1 MAGDRQFVLGVDL
14 DGVCGDFYGTL
25 RPLAAE
31 WLGRDVDELTK
42 EVTYGLPEWG
52 LTSEEYRRLHRWAVT
67 QRNFF
72 RVLTPIPGS
81 AAALRRLS
89 ARGDIRIRIITHR
102 LFIPHF
108 HHEAIQQTVEWLEFH
123 GYPYRDL
130 CFMEDK
136 GAVGADLYLEDAP
149 ANIEQLRMSGAQAIV
164 FTNSTNRSVQ
174 DPRADT
180 WVDVERMVATA
191 VDRLAEGG

>member
-1 MAGDRQFVLGVDL
+1 MAVDRQFVLGVDL

-31 WLGRDVDELTK
+31 WLGRGVDDLSP

-52 LTSEEYRRLHRWAVT
+52 LTPEEYRRLHRWAVT
-67 QRNFF
+67 QRNLF

-89 ARGDIRIRIITHR
+89 ARGDIRIRVITHR

-108 HHEAIQQTVEWLEFH
+108 HHEAIQQTVEWLDFH

-149 ANIEQLRMSGAQAIV
+149 ANIEQLRASGSAAIV
-164 FTNSTNRSVQ
+164 FTNSTNRNVQ
-174 DPRADT
+174 GPRADT
-180 WVDVERMVATA
+180 WADVELMVAA
-191 VDRLAEGG
+191 EVERVAEG